1 MHPHDRKIQN
11 TSHNLNITWRIGS
24 IYQKINSLNQH
35 EWVWKQKFFNW
46 TPFKVSINQ
55 FLPLLN
61 GLCLVTELSLGCKIG
76 CWWFRKKRIFRLKP
90 NRSTL
95 LLCYETNVCIYK
107 PTHHPPT
114 QAVIFLEIVNCS
126 LFVEEHTS
134 IVEVFCMKALPVVRP
149 SHCFKTEVCYKTM
162 HFLP

>member
-76 CWWFRKKRIFRLKP
+76 CWRFRKKRIFRLKP

-107 PTHHPPT
+107 PTHRPPHKQWSFLKLWT
-114 QAVIFLEIVNCS
+114 AHVCWGTHINCKSLLHEGSTCGQAIP
-126 LFVEEHTS
+126 LFQNRSV
-134 IVEVFCMKALPVVRP
+134 L
-149 SHCFKTEVCYKTM
+149 
-162 HFLP
+162 